1 MIVRQ
6 VQLEERS
13 ALDWRFSDRNPH
25 HDRQTGQLRKRAR
38 RSTVRRAGWN
48 LQVEQEAVTDFSGDE
63 RLGGRYGLRNP
74 MESKHPSLHTTGH
87 QEQHTVWATGP
98 SWGRETAVTHGQPR
112 CLADN
117 QTGSLAAVSAVMGPQ
132 VRIWHARGQGLTSP
146 QLHARSKPSSG
157 PFGPSDSTNPSRTA
171 VARAASAI
179 GACSARTNR
188 STCGAIPRVPAT
200 ARRVTRFLAQIRR

>member
-132 VRIWHARGQGLTSP
+132 VRIWHARGQGLTSS
-146 QLHARSKPSSG
+146 QLHARSEPSSG
-157 PFGPSDSTNPSRTA
+157 PLGVGLDEPIPDSSGESSERDRGLLGHDQPLNMRRDP
-171 VARAASAI
+171 ASA
-179 GACSARTNR
+179 GDLR
-188 STCGAIPRVPAT
+188 
-200 ARRVTRFLAQIRR
+200 

>member
-1 MIVRQ
+1 MVRQ

-38 RSTVRRAGWN
+38 RSTFRRAGWN

-98 SWGRETAVTHGQPR
+98 SWGRAKLRLLTVNHGALRTIKPAAWQPYR
-112 CLADN
+112 
-117 QTGSLAAVSAVMGPQ
+117 P
-132 VRIWHARGQGLTSP
+132 
-146 QLHARSKPSSG
+146 
-157 PFGPSDSTNPSRTA
+157 
-171 VARAASAI
+171 
-179 GACSARTNR
+179 
-188 STCGAIPRVPAT
+188 
-200 ARRVTRFLAQIRR
+200 